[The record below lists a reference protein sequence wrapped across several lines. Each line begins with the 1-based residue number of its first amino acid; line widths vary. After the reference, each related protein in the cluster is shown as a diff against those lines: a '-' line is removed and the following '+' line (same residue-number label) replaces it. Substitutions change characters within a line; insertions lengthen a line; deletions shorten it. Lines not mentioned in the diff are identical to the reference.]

1 MDTVNTQGIGLGLL
15 ISNILAS
22 GLGRSNG
29 EGLHIDSTEGKGSVF
44 SFFLYN
50 FEET

>member
-1 MDTVNTQGIGLGLL
+1 MNSVNTQGIGLGLL

-22 GLGRSNG
+22 GLGRSNS
-29 EGLHIDSTEGKGSVF
+29 EGLYIDSTEGKGSIF
-44 SFFLYN
+44 CFFLHN